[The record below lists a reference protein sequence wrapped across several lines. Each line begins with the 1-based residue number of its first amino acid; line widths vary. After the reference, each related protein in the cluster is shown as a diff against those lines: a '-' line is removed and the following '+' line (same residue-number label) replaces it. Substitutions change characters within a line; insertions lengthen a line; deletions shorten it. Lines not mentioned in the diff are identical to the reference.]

1 MYLAV
6 ILLVFSSTPLKID
19 QNKNQNRSIDK
30 VQNLGIKGVKYAKT
44 LAKIQ
49 ASAIFHIRDIR
60 RNVLPKFKEI
70 VMDTPCWCPSGWA
83 PTRRPEINRNIC
95 Y

>member
-6 ILLVFSSTPLKID
+6 ILLVFSGTPLKID
-19 QNKNQNRSIDK
+19 QNKSQNRSIDK

-49 ASAIFHIRDIR
+49 ASAIFHIQDIR

-70 VMDTPCWCPSGWA
+70 FMDTPCWCPSGWA

>member
-6 ILLVFSSTPLKID
+6 ILLVFSGTPLKID

-44 LAKIQ
+44 LSKIQ

-60 RNVLPKFKEI
+60 RNIFKEI
-70 VMDTPCWCPSGWA
+70 FELSIA
-83 PTRRPEINRNIC
+83 QLPTAGNRMTSIRFSLC
-95 Y
+95 S

>member
-6 ILLVFSSTPLKID
+6 ILLVFSGTPLKID
-19 QNKNQNRSIDK
+19 QNKSQNRSIDK

-49 ASAIFHIRDIR
+49 ASAIFHIQDIR

-70 VMDTPCWCPSGWA
+70 FMDTSGWCPSGWA
-83 PTRRPEINRNIC
+83 PTKRPEINRNIC